1 MIYYKLFIFK
11 YSDLEKPTID
21 ICSDEQNNRYYIGE
35 DVMIRGNVKNPSAVL
50 CMTWQRETDNGSQ
63 TINTALPKYTETTNN
78 EDENLLFIRNCDEND
93 TGNYFILAT
102 CTTGIED
109 ICSNKIYLDVI
120 KGNIILIAC
129 MLLMQR
135 NK

>member
-1 MIYYKLFIFK
+1 
-11 YSDLEKPTID
+11 
-21 ICSDEQNNRYYIGE
+21 
-35 DVMIRGNVKNPSAVL
+35 MIRGNVKNPSAVL

-78 EDENLLFIRNCDEND
+78 KDENLLFIRNCDEND

-102 CTTGIED
+102 CTNGIED
-109 ICSNKIYLDVI
+109 ICSNKVYLNVI

-129 MLLMQR
+129 Y
-135 NK
+135 